1 MLRNDLRRAK
11 LESNGM
17 STDIQEMTA
26 TEAGL
31 TSQRQIDI
39 ALLELDS
46 RGGEAVMRDLYYAVE
61 RYMGG
66 AVLSQQG
73 RDTLRSL
80 ISRDAVDQGLVHPYD
95 AAIPQWRITDAG
107 KAHVEAIREDLARIG
122 IAPTAPVAGEIA
134 PEGLDN
140 ATFDLGEYPIDSL
153 LIRSEQRTV
162 FDVVRRMEKGHFIL
176 NPDFQRDFVWDEVK
190 QSKLIESTLMRIP
203 LPVFYLAENEEGKVI
218 VVDGLQRLSTLRRFL
233 NDELVLRGLGTD
245 SGEPNERRESQQL
258 NKLRFSDL
266 PPKLQNRIE
275 DTQLILYLIDA
286 KVPERARLDIFDRVN
301 SGVPLSR
308 QQMRNSLYVGPATRW
323 LKEQAQS
330 AEFLRATGGSLS
342 SSTMRDREAINRF
355 CSFTLFGVEGYRQ
368 SGSNMDTFL
377 ARALKMINTQSD
389 TWIASRL
396 TEPFQRSMR
405 NNYQVFQRHA
415 FRKHTDP
422 NASRNVIN
430 IALFDVYSVLMT
442 RYSDEFVAQHAEELR
457 QRFYQ
462 LQAMPEFMTAIT
474 YATNDKQ
481 RVEERFRIIE
491 QAHVDLPSDSEV
503 S

>member
-1 MLRNDLRRAK
+1 MSSDL
-11 LESNGM
+11 
-17 STDIQEMTA
+17 QELTA
-26 TEAGL
+26 VEAGL

-46 RGGEAVMRDLYYAVE
+46 LGGEAVMRDLYYAVE

-80 ISRDAVDQGLVHPYD
+80 ISRNAVDDGLVHPYD
-95 AAIPQWRITDAG
+95 AVIAQWRITDAG
-107 KAHVEAIREDLARIG
+107 KAYVESIREDLARIG
-122 IAPTAPVAGEIA
+122 IAATTSTTGEVA

-140 ATFDLGEYPIDSL
+140 TAFDLGDYPIDSL

-162 FDVVRRMEKGHFIL
+162 FDVVRRMEKNHFIL
-176 NPDFQRDFVWDEVK
+176 NPDFQRDFVWDEAK

-218 VVDGLQRLSTLRRFL
+218 VVDGLQRLSTLQRFL
-233 NDELVLRGLGTD
+233 HNELVLRGLGID

-258 NKLRFSDL
+258 NGMRFRDL

-330 AEFLRATGGSLS
+330 ADFLQTTGGSLNS
-342 SSTMRDREAINRF
+342 NTMRDREAINRF
-355 CSFTLFGVEGYRQ
+355 CSFLLFGVEGYRE
-368 SGSNMDTFL
+368 SRSDMDAFL
-377 ARALKMINTQSD
+377 ARALKTINAKSEA
-389 TWIASRL
+389 WIAEQL
-396 TEPFQRSMR
+396 TAPFRRSMS
-405 NNYQVFQRHA
+405 NNYHVFGRHA

-442 RYSDEFVAQHAEELR
+442 RYSDEFVAQHAEEFR

-462 LQAMPEFMTAIT
+462 LLGRPEFQTSIT
-474 YATNDKQ
+474 YATNGLR
-481 RVEERFRIIE
+481 RVGDRFQMIE
-491 QAHVDLPSDSEV
+491 QAHADLPSDIKEL
-503 S
+503 

>member
-1 MLRNDLRRAK
+1 
-11 LESNGM
+11 
-17 STDIQEMTA
+17 
-26 TEAGL
+26 
-31 TSQRQIDI
+31 
-39 ALLELDS
+39 
-46 RGGEAVMRDLYYAVE
+46 
-61 RYMGG
+61 MGG

-80 ISRDAVDQGLVHPYD
+80 ISRDAVERGYVHPYN
-95 AAIPQWRITDAG
+95 AAAPQWRLTDAG
-107 KAHVEAIREDLARIG
+107 QTYVQSIRDELARAG
-122 IAPTAPVAGEIA
+122 IVPATPTSGEVA

-140 ATFDLGEYPIDSL
+140 TAFDLGDYPIDSL

-162 FDVVRRMEKGHFIL
+162 FDVIRRMEKGHFIL
-176 NPDFQRDFVWDEVK
+176 NPDFQRDFVWDEAK

-203 LPVFYLAENEEGKVI
+203 LPVFYLAENDEGKVI
-218 VVDGLQRLSTLRRFL
+218 VVDGLQRLSTLQRFL
-233 NDELVLRGLGTD
+233 SDKLVLRGLGID

-258 NKLRFSDL
+258 NGMRFSDL

-330 AEFLRATGGSLS
+330 ADFLQATGGSLNS
-342 SSTMRDREAINRF
+342 NTMRDREAINRF
-355 CSFTLFGVEGYRQ
+355 CSFLLFGVDGYRQ
-368 SGSNMDTFL
+368 SSSDMDAFL
-377 ARALKMINTQSD
+377 ARALKMINTQTD
-389 TWIASRL
+389 TWIADRL
-396 TEPFQRSMR
+396 TAPFQRSMR
-405 NNYQVFQRHA
+405 NNYQIFQRHA

-442 RYSDEFVAQHAEELR
+442 RYSEAFVAQHAEEFH
-457 QRFYQ
+457 QRFYNLLATPDFQ
-462 LQAMPEFMTAIT
+462 VSIT
-474 YATNDKQ
+474 YATNGLR
-481 RVEERFRIIE
+481 RVEERFQAIG
-491 QAHVDLPSDSEV
+491 QAHADLPFDSEV

>member
-1 MLRNDLRRAK
+1 
-11 LESNGM
+11 M

-26 TEAGL
+26 AEAGL
-31 TSQRQIDI
+31 TTQRQLDI
-39 ALLELDS
+39 ALLEMDS
-46 RGGEAVMRDLYYAVE
+46 LGGEAVVRDLYYAVE

-80 ISRDAVDQGLVHPYD
+80 ISRKAVDDGHVHPHD
-95 AAIPQWRITDAG
+95 AATGQWRITDAG
-107 KAHVEAIREDLARIG
+107 RAYVESIREELGRLGIG
-122 IAPTAPVAGEIA
+122 ATAPTSGEVA

-140 ATFDLGEYPIDSL
+140 AAFDLGEYPIDSL

-176 NPDFQRDFVWDEVK
+176 DPDFQRAFVWDETK

-233 NDELVLRGLGTD
+233 QDDLVLRGLGID

-258 NKLRFSDL
+258 NGMRFRDL

-308 QQMRNSLYVGPATRW
+308 QQMRNSLYVGHSTRW
-323 LKEQAQS
+323 LKGQAQS
-330 AEFLRATGGSLS
+330 ADFLQTTGGSLNS
-342 SSTMRDREAINRF
+342 NTMRDREAINRF
-355 CSFTLFGVEGYRQ
+355 CSFLLFGVEGYRQ
-368 SGSNMDTFL
+368 SRSDMDAFL
-377 ARALKMINTQSD
+377 ARALKSINTQSE
-389 TWIASRL
+389 TWIADRL
-396 TEPFQRSMR
+396 TAPFERSMR
-405 NNYQVFQRHA
+405 NNYQIFQRHA

-442 RYSDEFVAQHAEELR
+442 RYSEAFVAQHAEEFHR
-457 QRFYQ
+457 RFYDLLAKPDFQ
-462 LQAMPEFMTAIT
+462 VSIT
-474 YATNDKQ
+474 YATNGLR
-481 RVEERFRIIE
+481 RVEERF
-491 QAHVDLPSDSEV
+491 QAITVAHADIPSDIEV